1 LGALSETPSK
11 LIQASTAERFVRS
24 RLHCK
29 EERMPQSHS
38 SKAQGYRRKA
48 KSCDG
53 LVAHA
58 LSADDR
64 NGLLRIRDSYLAL
77 AANEESLDRLPPM
90 PPAHTAAMMPL
101 RH

>member
-1 LGALSETPSK
+1 
-11 LIQASTAERFVRS
+11 
-24 RLHCK
+24 
-29 EERMPQSHS
+29 MPQTHS

-53 LVAHA
+53 LVAYA

-77 AANEESLDRLPPM
+77 AANEEWIDGLPPM
-90 PPAHTAAMMPL
+90 PPAHTAAMMPS